1 MFRIEKNMINFSD
14 SNINKIDVDVDEV
27 ETGGQD
33 ESPAES
39 TYPDN
44 LQREY
49 LSDIE
54 EEANKKIA
62 YMMEDAQEEA
72 KVIAQLA
79 KIEAAEERKRAR
91 EEGYA
96 EGSKEGNARFDKQIS
111 EKIREHDDIL
121 KNVLAEISGEWEE
134 LKNQLNERTADL
146 AVEIVRKIIG
156 QAEDE
161 KGSIFTSLIKNALR
175 QVQTDG
181 KITIRVSQSEYER
194 FFQSGTLVIELDNG
208 ATIKA
213 NVLRDITMNPGDL
226 IIDMEDVTINAG
238 VDSQLKYVELAFE
251 RAGTYEPD

>member
-1 MFRIEKNMINFSD
+1 MINFSD

-226 IIDMEDVTINAG
+226 IIDMEDVIINAG